1 MESFRRRAGEN
12 RKEKP
17 MKKKVCVLIMVL
29 TTLAVLAAD
38 KKQSPFACDRL
49 ALSPAERTRHFD
61 ELGPALLKLKTGV
74 RELPDGYEFKFPSD
88 KKTFAMLSE
97 FIEQERRCCPFFD
110 ITLHVE
116 SEGGPLSMRVT
127 GRPGTKEFIQADA
140 GAWIKQ

>member
-1 MESFRRRAGEN
+1 
-12 RKEKP
+12 
-17 MKKKVCVLIMVL
+17 MKTLRIAALIF
-29 TTLAVLAAD
+29 LAHAALAQQASLRMNGIVPPASRQAE

-61 ELGPALLKLKTGV
+61 ELGPALVKLKTGV

-110 ITLHVE
+110 ITLHIE
-116 SEGGPLSMRVT
+116 SEGGPLTMRVT
-127 GRPGTKEFIQADA
+127 GRPGTKEFIQAD
-140 GAWIKQ
+140 GGEWIKQ